1 MKQLHICARKN
12 DLITS
17 KKHINNVNVNETDE
31 KMRTPLHVAVIFAS
45 DKLCKLLITH
55 GADVSAKD
63 SNNNSPIQLAFY
75 NGRHTLRDKFLSQL
89 TYFG

>member
-1 MKQLHICARKN
+1 MLHICARKN

-17 KKHINNVNVNETDE
+17 KKHINSVNVNETDE

-45 DKLCKLLITH
+45 DKLWELLLKY
-55 GADVSAKD
+55 GADVNAKD
-63 SNNNSPIQLAFY
+63 SYYDSPIQLAFY
-75 NGRHTLRDKFLSQL
+75 KGRHVLRDKFLSQL